1 MFSYRFLMIFTFSGS
16 LRGALVV
23 VVPGG
28 PAAPREAL
36 DMIYQT

>member
-1 MFSYRFLMIFTFSGS
+1 MFSYRFLMIFTFSDP
-16 LRGALVV
+16 LRAATLVLV
-23 VVPGG
+23 SGD